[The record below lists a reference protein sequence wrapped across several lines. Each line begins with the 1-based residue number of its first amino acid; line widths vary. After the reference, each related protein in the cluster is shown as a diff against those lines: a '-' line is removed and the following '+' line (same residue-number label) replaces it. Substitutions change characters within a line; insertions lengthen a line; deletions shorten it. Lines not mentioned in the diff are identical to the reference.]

1 MAEQINFALL
11 LTALLESNELT
22 HEEAKE
28 ALEEVLKKAFEI
40 EKDHLSRYEEED
52 PEPADVKVTVDLNEG
67 KVEVVKHLQVTE
79 DYSQALRFKQIELT
93 DERIEGLGLNP
104 GDIFEEVIN
113 LNEITDTMRNRI
125 GQLFKQKL
133 SELDKKKTY
142 EKFSLHRNELL
153 SPTVHKILKHGNLIL
168 DYNGDSIF
176 MPSREISSLDKDKI
190 VIGRP
195 LTIFVLDVEE
205 MSKDAQIIASRANPQ
220 FVSKLIEREIDD
232 VHDGVVTIEA
242 ISREAGFKTKVAVS
256 TTDPNIDPVG
266 SIIGVKGQ
274 KIKPIVE
281 EIGGERLD
289 VIKYHPDIKQFIAEA
304 LLPAEITGIKVEE
317 DEEGWRTATVIVEED
332 QFLPALGKGGINI
345 KLAAILTKSKLDVK
359 TIAEAKA
366 EGIEW
371 EAISKSKFVS
381 QGQTAIIDLDEFGHI
396 SDDVHH
402 DEVTDFSD
410 HDYGMDDHFE
420 EFHPTTNEEEDFYH
434 PDEDEYEEEF

>member
-1 MAEQINFALL
+1 MSEQINFALL

-79 DYSQALRFKQIELT
+79 DYSQALRFKQIEST

-190 VIGRP
+190 IIGRP

-410 HDYGMDDHFE
+410 HDYGMDEHFE

>member
-79 DYSQALRFKQIELT
+79 DYSQALRFKQIEST

-410 HDYGMDDHFE
+410 HDYGMDEHFE